1 MKKAEREQAKKFL
14 ELAFKMDKQEKEVFI
29 SFGQGMVLM
38 KERFTLMNEGVGNGE
53 SAKSQG

>member
-1 MKKAEREQAKKFL
+1 MKKTEREQAKKIL
-14 ELAFKMDKQEKEVFI
+14 ELASKMNQQEKDVFI

-38 KERFTLMNEGVGNGE
+38 KEIFTLMNEGVGNGE

>member
-1 MKKAEREQAKKFL
+1 MKKTEREQAKKVL
-14 ELAFKMDKQEKEVFI
+14 ELASKMNQQEKDVFI

-38 KERFTLMNEGVGNGE
+38 KERFALMNEGVGNGE